1 MQHRSDCNLTEIGIS
16 LGITFMGDFQLVL
29 NLKLF
34 EVGPH
39 GQEMHLSLLC
49 SAHLRESLDWKLAS
63 LGRTMQGWRS
73 KLLFLLT
80 SLKCKSHHCSKQ
92 LPISLSMAAKVLLK
106 MAYIG
111 LMCSS
116 SPVTSFS
123 IFLLL
128 LSLFQLHWSTC
139 YSTGYPLIPRHH
151 MANSFTSFDLCST
164 VTFSM
169 ESTLTAL
176 FHIPTHPPCPYY
188 SFLSMVLSTSLQ
200 LIVYLY
206 LMSISP
212 TKAGIF
218 VCLLIIAFLA
228 FRRIIGFLSIF
239 LWNM

>member
-39 GQEMHLSLLC
+39 GQEMHLSPLC
-49 SAHLRESLDWKLAS
+49 SAHLRESFDWKLAS
-63 LGRTMQGWRS
+63 LGRKMKGWRS

-80 SLKCKSHHCSKQ
+80 YLKCKSHHCSKQ

-111 LMCSS
+111 SMCSS
-116 SPVTSFS
+116 TPVTSFS
-123 IFLLL
+123 ILSFLL
-128 LSLFQLHWSTC
+128 SSFQPHWPTC
-139 YSTGYPLIPRHH
+139 CCTGCPLIPRHL
-151 MANSFTSFDLCST
+151 MANSFTSFYICST

-169 ESTLTAL
+169 ESTLAAP

-188 SFLSMVLSTSLQ
+188 SFLSMVLTNF
-200 LIVYLY
+200 I
-206 LMSISP
+206 
-212 TKAGIF
+212 IF
-218 VCLLIIAFLA
+218 
-228 FRRIIGFLSIF
+228 
-239 LWNM
+239 NQ